1 MDTTKIGSL
10 IRRLRIEKGL
20 TQLQLAEQMNISDK
34 TVSKWERG
42 MGCPDVSLLSGLSGI
57 FEVDLEKLLS
67 GELEANDTLGGNM
80 KKLKFYVCP
89 DCGNVITALADTAVS
104 CCGKKLKAIQPQS
117 VEESHRLTVERVE
130 TEFYLTSEH
139 PMSKEHYISFVALLT
154 MDTLILRKQYPE
166 WDLQTRLPGLA
177 HGTLLWYCNQH
188 GLFSQRI

>member
-1 MDTTKIGSL
+1 MDTSKMGSL

-34 TVSKWERG
+34 AVSKWERG
-42 MGCPDVSLLSGLSGI
+42 MGCPDVSLLSELSGI

-89 DCGNVITALADTAVS
+89 DCGNVAAALTDTAVS
-104 CCGKKLKAIQPQS
+104 CCGKKLKAVLPQPA
-117 VEESHRLTVERVE
+117 EEDHRLTVERVE
-130 TEFYLTSEH
+130 TEYYITSEH

-154 MDTLILRKQYPE
+154 MDTLVLRKQYPE
-166 WDLQTRLPGLA
+166 WDLQVRLPGLA
-177 HGTLLWYCNQH
+177 HGTLLWYCNRH